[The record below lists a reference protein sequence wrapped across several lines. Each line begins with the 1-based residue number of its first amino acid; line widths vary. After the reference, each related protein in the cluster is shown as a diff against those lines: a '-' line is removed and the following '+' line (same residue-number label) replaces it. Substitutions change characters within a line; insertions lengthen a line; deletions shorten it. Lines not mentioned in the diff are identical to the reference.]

1 MDYSIKRLLRQYEI
15 FYDEEDLEENIE
27 VGVFDNIETKIISV
41 RFDKIHTEDI
51 SFKFNSFKYSYM
63 INWLCII
70 IDQNTYK
77 PIEFIIFTENNKY
90 EGCSFELEERH
101 LPLNIRKYESN
112 GTIGL
117 HLITSFNGSYAE
129 EDIKDD

>member
-1 MDYSIKRLLRQYEI
+1 MDYSIKRLLRQYGI
-15 FYDEEDLEENIE
+15 FYDEKDLEENIE
-27 VGVFDNIETKIISV
+27 VGVFDNIETKTISV
-41 RFDKIHTEDI
+41 QFDKIHTEDI

-63 INWLCII
+63 INYLCII

-77 PIEFIIFTENNKY
+77 PIKFIIFTENNKY

>member
-77 PIEFIIFTENNKY
+77 PIEFIIFTENNRY

>member
-1 MDYSIKRLLRQYEI
+1 MDYSIKRLLRQYGI
-15 FYDEEDLEENIE
+15 FYDEKDLEENIE
-27 VGVFDNIETKIISV
+27 VGVFDNIETKTISV
-41 RFDKIHTEDI
+41 QFDKIHTEDI

-63 INWLCII
+63 INRLYIM
-70 IDQNTYK
+70 IDKNICK
-77 PIEFIIFTENNKY
+77 PIVFIIFTENNSY

>member
-1 MDYSIKRLLRQYEI
+1 MDYSIKRLLRQYGI
-15 FYDEEDLEENIE
+15 FYDEKDLEENIE
-27 VGVFDNIETKIISV
+27 VGVIDYIGTKTILV
-41 RFDKIHTEDI
+41 QFDKIHTEDI

-77 PIEFIIFTENNKY
+77 PIEFIIFTENNRY